1 MKTTYVDISNVVGCK
16 TNRTFSIARNRGYD
30 HLKHI
35 SSALL
40 SIANRCKKDNHITDK
55 LSVITNA
62 RLNPLSAGKSFQTN
76 TVQFLIGAKES

>member
-62 RLNPLSAGKSFQTN
+62 QEVLVITDNGVITSVFWK
-76 TVQFLIGAKES
+76 